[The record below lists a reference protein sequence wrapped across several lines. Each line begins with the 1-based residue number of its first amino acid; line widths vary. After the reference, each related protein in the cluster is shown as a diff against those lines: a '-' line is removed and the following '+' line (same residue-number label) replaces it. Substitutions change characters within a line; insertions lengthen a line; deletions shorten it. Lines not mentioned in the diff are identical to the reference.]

1 MDHVYKDVEVN
12 AKKTA
17 LLRIWLQSIQCVK
30 IQFTTSPNMQNVLHA
45 CFSMYTKYRDEV
57 PTNLCIFVLY
67 YQTYVVDVQT
77 AHAL

>member
-1 MDHVYKDVEVN
+1 MRRKLHYYAFGCKVFN
-12 AKKTA
+12 A
-17 LLRIWLQSIQCVK
+17 SK
-30 IQFTTSPNMQNVLHA
+30 IQVTTSPNMQNVLHA

-67 YQTYVVDVQT
+67 FQTYVVDVQT